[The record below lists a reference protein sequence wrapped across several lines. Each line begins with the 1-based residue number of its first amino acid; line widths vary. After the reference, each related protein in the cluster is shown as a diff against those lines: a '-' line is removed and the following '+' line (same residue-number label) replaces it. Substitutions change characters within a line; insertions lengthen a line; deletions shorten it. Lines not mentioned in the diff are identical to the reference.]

1 MITFKN
7 GKSYDTKTINGD
19 TENYQSAVRETMD
32 IIIPA
37 DKITLEEA
45 KAIWQDPAATSE
57 ITINY
62 TEEVDKQAVER
73 VAVHLNYTL
82 PMALTL
88 DTYNGVESVHIK
100 LAQMSALE
108 IAQAKQ
114 AQDIEDANAALCEL
128 AEMIVAGGD
137 DNG

>member
-7 GKSYDTKTINGD
+7 GKAYGTKSILGGTA
-19 TENYQSAVRETMD
+19 NYQSAERETMD

-37 DKITLEEA
+37 ENITLEEA
-45 KAIWQDPAATSE
+45 KTIWQDPEATSE
-57 ITINY
+57 ITITY
-62 TEEVDKQAVER
+62 KETVDGQAVER
-73 VAVHLNYTL
+73 AAVHLNFTI

-88 DTYNGVESVHIK
+88 DTYNGVECVHIR

-108 IAQAKQ
+108 IAQARQ
-114 AQDIEDANAALCEL
+114 AQDMDDVNAALCEL
-128 AEMIVAGGD
+128 AELVAGGE

>member
-7 GKSYDTKTINGD
+7 GKAFGTKSILGGTA
-19 TENYQSAVRETMD
+19 NYQSAERETMD

-37 DKITLEEA
+37 ENITLEEA
-45 KAIWQDPAATSE
+45 KAIWQDPEATSE
-57 ITINY
+57 ITITY
-62 TEEVDKQAVER
+62 KEEVEGQAVER
-73 VAVHLNYTL
+73 AAVHLNFTI

-88 DTYNGVESVHIK
+88 DTYNGVECVHIR

-114 AQDIEDANAALCEL
+114 AQDMDDVNAALCEL
-128 AEMIVAGGD
+128 AELVAGGED
-137 DNG
+137 DG

>member
-7 GKSYDTKTINGD
+7 GKAYGTKSILGGTA
-19 TENYQSAVRETMD
+19 NYQSAERETMD

-37 DKITLEEA
+37 ENITLEEA
-45 KAIWQDPAATSE
+45 KAIWQDPEATSE
-57 ITINY
+57 ITITY
-62 TEEVDKQAVER
+62 KEEVEGQAVER
-73 VAVHLNYTL
+73 AAVHLNFTI

-88 DTYNGVESVHIK
+88 DTYNGVECVHIR

-114 AQDIEDANAALCEL
+114 AQDMDDVNAALCEL
-128 AEMIVAGGD
+128 AELVAGGEVD
-137 DNG
+137 G

>member
-7 GKSYDTKTINGD
+7 GKAFGTKSILGGTA
-19 TENYQSAVRETMD
+19 NYQSAERETMD

-37 DKITLEEA
+37 ENITLEEA
-45 KAIWQDPAATSE
+45 KAIWQDPEATSE
-57 ITINY
+57 ITITY
-62 TEEVDKQAVER
+62 KEEVEGQAVER
-73 VAVHLNYTL
+73 AAVHLNFTI

-88 DTYNGVESVHIK
+88 DTYNGVECVHIR

-114 AQDIEDANAALCEL
+114 AQDMDDVNAALCEL
-128 AEMIVAGGD
+128 AELVAGGEVD
-137 DNG
+137 G

>member
-7 GKSYDTKTINGD
+7 GKAFETKSILGGTA
-19 TENYQSAVRETMD
+19 NYQSAERETMD

-37 DKITLEEA
+37 ENITLEEA
-45 KAIWQDPAATSE
+45 KAIWQDPEATSE
-57 ITINY
+57 ITITY
-62 TEEVDKQAVER
+62 KEEVEGQAVER
-73 VAVHLNYTL
+73 AAVHLNFTI

-88 DTYNGVESVHIK
+88 DTYNGVECVHIR

-114 AQDIEDANAALCEL
+114 AQDMDDVNAALCEL
-128 AEMIVAGGD
+128 AELVAGGED
-137 DNG
+137 DG

>member
-7 GKSYDTKTINGD
+7 GKAYGTKSILGGTA
-19 TENYQSAVRETMD
+19 NYQSAERETMD

-37 DKITLEEA
+37 ENITLEEA
-45 KAIWQDPAATSE
+45 KAIWQDPEATSE
-57 ITINY
+57 ITITY
-62 TEEVDKQAVER
+62 KDEVEGQAVER
-73 VAVHLNYTL
+73 AAVHLNFTI

-88 DTYNGVESVHIK
+88 DTYNGVECVHIR

-114 AQDIEDANAALCEL
+114 AQDMDDVNAALCEL
-128 AEMIVAGGD
+128 AELVAGGEVD
-137 DNG
+137 G

>member
-7 GKSYDTKTINGD
+7 GKAYGTKSILGGTA
-19 TENYQSAVRETMD
+19 NYQSAERETMD

-37 DKITLEEA
+37 ENITLEEA
-45 KAIWQDPAATSE
+45 KAIWQDPEATSE
-57 ITINY
+57 ITITY
-62 TEEVDKQAVER
+62 KEEVEGQAVER
-73 VAVHLNYTL
+73 AAVHLNFTI

-88 DTYNGVESVHIK
+88 DTYNGVECVHIR

-114 AQDIEDANAALCEL
+114 AQDMDDVNAALCEL
-128 AEMIVAGGD
+128 AELVAGGED
-137 DNG
+137 DG

>member
-7 GKSYDTKTINGD
+7 GKAYGTKSILGGTA
-19 TENYQSAVRETMD
+19 NYQSAERETMD

-37 DKITLEEA
+37 ENITLEEA
-45 KAIWQDPAATSE
+45 KAIWQDPEATSE
-57 ITINY
+57 ITITY
-62 TEEVDKQAVER
+62 KEEVEGQAVER
-73 VAVHLNYTL
+73 AAVHLNFTI

-88 DTYNGVESVHIK
+88 DTYNGVECVHIR

-114 AQDIEDANAALCEL
+114 AQDMDDVNAALCEL
-128 AEMIVAGGD
+128 AELVAGGE